1 MPYPAMSVAQ
11 VHAILTGP
19 GGPLEI
25 ETKTIRGQDMR
36 VYKVGPQN
44 LRDIFDLSR
53 THGDLDFIVYEDER
67 ISYRAHANA
76 AAKLA
81 GILRDTYGVKKG
93 DRVALVMRNLPEW
106 PVVFWASVIIGAMI
120 CPLNAWWT
128 ADELEYGLRDCGAI
142 VAIVDVERSDR
153 ITEKLPLIPNLK
165 TIIVA
170 RSGDDLPAGAVA
182 LESLIGPAA
191 SWASLPETSA
201 PDVALDPEDLCT
213 LFYTSGTTGAPKGA
227 YGTHRN
233 VITNLLNM
241 MVNTA
246 RQFLRRGETPPAPD
260 PSAPK
265 KASLLAIP
273 LFHVTGCHAVLV
285 PSVAQGAK
293 IVMMHRWDALKGIEL
308 IEREKINAFGGV
320 PAIAWQ
326 VIEHPRLS
334 EFDTS
339 SVETVSYG
347 GAPSSAELVRKIVA
361 TFPKV
366 SPGQGYGLTET
377 SAAVTNIGS
386 EDYENR
392 PLSCGPAHP
401 INDVRV
407 VDGSGNDVPVGEIG
421 ELWIRGPNVIVG
433 YWNKPEA
440 TEAAFGGGWF
450 KSGDLVRMDEEGF
463 IFIVD
468 RAKDMIIRGGEN
480 VYCSEIEDVLYT
492 HPEISDAA
500 IVGVPHKILG
510 EEVGAVVTVPPG
522 STLSVEDV
530 RRHVGAKLAS
540 FKVPAHVR
548 IMYEP
553 LLRNANGKILK
564 RELKALFEDTH
575 VA

>member
-1 MPYPAMSVAQ
+1 MPFPAMSVAQ
-11 VHAILTGP
+11 AHAILTGP

-25 ETKTIRGQDMR
+25 ETKTIRGQDVR

-44 LRDIFDLSR
+44 LRDIFEIGRS
-53 THGDLDFIVYEDER
+53 HGELEFLVYGHER
-67 ISYRAHANA
+67 ITYRAHANA

-81 GILRDTYGVKKG
+81 HILKDTYGVKKG

-128 ADELEYGLRDCGAI
+128 ADELEYGLRDSGSVI
-142 VAIVDVERSDR
+142 AIVDVERADR
-153 ITEKLPLIPNLK
+153 IAEKLPNIPNLK
-165 TIIVA
+165 ALIVA
-170 RSGDDLPAGAVA
+170 RGGDDRPAGAIA
-182 LESLIGPAA
+182 LEDLIGESV
-191 SWASLPETSA
+191 SWESLPET
-201 PDVALDPEDLCT
+201 
-213 LFYTSGTTGAPKGA
+213 
-227 YGTHRN
+227 
-233 VITNLLNM
+233 
-241 MVNTA
+241 
-246 RQFLRRGETPPAPD
+246 RGETPPAPD
-260 PSAPK
+260 PTLPK
-265 KASLLAIP
+265 KATLLAIP
-273 LFHVTGCHAVLV
+273 FFHVTGCHAVLV
-285 PSVAQGAK
+285 PSVAQGVK

-308 IEREKINAFGGV
+308 IEQEKINSFGGV

-326 VIEHPRLS
+326 VIEHPQLK

-339 SVETVSYG
+339 TVESVSYG
-347 GAPSSAELVRKIVA
+347 GAPSSAELVRKIVE

-386 EDYENR
+386 EDYELR

-407 VDGSGNDVPVGEIG
+407 VDANGQDVPLGEVG

-450 KSGDLVRMDEEGF
+450 KSGDLVKMDEEGF

-480 VYCSEIEDVLYT
+480 VYCSEIEDILYK
-492 HPEISDAA
+492 HPDISDAA
-500 IVGVPHKILG
+500 IIGVPHKVLG

-522 STLSVEDV
+522 STLTPEELK
-530 RRHVGAKLAS
+530 RWVGASLAS

-548 IMYEP
+548 IMNEP

-564 RELKALFEDTH
+564 RELKALFE
-575 VA
+575 

>member
-1 MPYPAMSVAQ
+1 
-11 VHAILTGP
+11 
-19 GGPLEI
+19 
-25 ETKTIRGQDMR
+25 
-36 VYKVGPQN
+36 
-44 LRDIFDLSR
+44 
-53 THGDLDFIVYEDER
+53 LDFLVYEDER

-81 GILRDTYGVKKG
+81 AILKDTYGVQKG
-93 DRVALVMRNLPEW
+93 DRVALIMRNLPEW

-128 ADELEYGLRDCGAI
+128 ADELQYGLTDAGCVI
-142 VAIVDVERSDR
+142 AIVDAERADR
-153 ITEKLPLIPNLK
+153 IAEKLPLVPLLRNV
-165 TIIVA
+165 IVA
-170 RSGDDLPAGAVA
+170 RGGDENTPAGAIA
-182 LESLIGPAA
+182 LESLIGPATA
-191 SWASLPETSA
+191 WASLPETQA
-201 PDVALDPEDLCT
+201 PDVALDPEDECT

-241 MVNTA
+241 MVNAA
-246 RQFLRRGETPPAPD
+246 RQYLRRGEAPPAPD

-265 KASLLAIP
+265 KATLLSIP
-273 LFHVTGCHAVLV
+273 FFHVTGCHAVLV

-293 IVMMHRWDALKGIEL
+293 IVMMRRWDALAGLEL
-308 IEREKINAFGGV
+308 IEREKINGFGGV

-326 VIEHPRLS
+326 VIEHPRLK

-347 GAPSSAELVRKIVA
+347 GAPSSAELVRRIVE

-407 VDGSGNDVPVGEIG
+407 VDGSGKDVPLGEIG

-492 HPEISDAA
+492 HPDISDAA
-500 IVGVPHKILG
+500 IIGVPHKILG
-510 EEVGAVVTVPPG
+510 EEVGAIVTVPPS
-522 STLSVEDV
+522 STLTDEDV
-530 RRHVGAKLAS
+530 RRWVGAKLAS

-548 IMYEP
+548 IVHEP

-564 RELKALFEDTH
+564 RELKAMFDQ
-575 VA
+575 

>member
-11 VHAILTGP
+11 THAILTGP
-19 GGPLEI
+19 GGPLET
-25 ETKTIRGQDMR
+25 ELKTIRGEELR
-36 VYKVGPQN
+36 VYKVGPQS
-44 LRDIFDLSR
+44 LRDIFEIGRS
-53 THGDLDFIVYEDER
+53 HGDIDFLVYENER

-76 AAKLA
+76 ASKLA
-81 GILRDTYGVKKG
+81 HILRDTYGVQKG

-128 ADELEYGLRDCGAI
+128 ADELEYGLRDSGSVI
-142 VAIVDVERSDR
+142 AIVDVERADR
-153 ITEKLPLIPNLK
+153 IAEKLPLVPNVRNV
-165 TIIVA
+165 IVA
-170 RSGDDLPAGAVA
+170 RGGDDRPASAIA
-182 LESLIGPAA
+182 LESLIGPAT
-191 SWASLPETSA
+191 SWADLPDIAA
-201 PDVALDPEDLCT
+201 PDVAIDPEDLCT

-241 MVNTA
+241 MVNNA

-260 PSAPK
+260 PAAPK

-293 IVMMHRWDALKGIEL
+293 IVMMRRWDALKGIEL
-308 IEREKINAFGGV
+308 IEKEKINGFGGV

-326 VIEHPRLS
+326 VIEHPQLK

-347 GAPSSAELVRKIVA
+347 GAPSSAELVRKIVE

-386 EDYENR
+386 EDYEHR

-407 VDGSGNDVPVGEIG
+407 VDANGKDLPVGEVG

-440 TEAAFGGGWF
+440 TQAAFGGGWF

-500 IVGVPHKILG
+500 IVGVPHKVLG
-510 EEVGAVVTVPPG
+510 EEVGAIVTVPPG
-522 STLSVEDV
+522 SDLSDEDV
-530 RRHVGAKLAS
+530 RRWVGAKLAS

-564 RELKALFEDTH
+564 RELKALFE
-575 VA
+575 

>member
-1 MPYPAMSVAQ
+1 MPFPAMSVAQ
-11 VHAILTGP
+11 AHAILTGP

-25 ETKTIRGQDMR
+25 ETKNIRGQDLR

-44 LRDIFDLSR
+44 LRDIFEIGRS
-53 THGDLDFIVYEDER
+53 HGELEFLIYGDER
-67 ISYRAHANA
+67 ITYRAHANA
-76 AAKLA
+76 ASKLA
-81 GILRDTYGVKKG
+81 HILKDTYGIQKG

-128 ADELEYGLRDCGAI
+128 ADELEYGLRDSGSVI
-142 VAIVDVERSDR
+142 AIVDVERADR
-153 ITEKLPLIPNLK
+153 IAEKLPNIPNLK
-165 TIIVA
+165 ALIVA
-170 RSGDDLPAGAVA
+170 RGGDDRPAGAVA
-182 LESLIGPAA
+182 LEDLIGETV
-191 SWASLPETSA
+191 SWARLPETS
-201 PDVALDPEDLCT
+201 PPNVALDPEDLCT
-213 LFYTSGTTGAPKGA
+213 LFYTSGTTGASKGA

-233 VITNLLNM
+233 VITNLMNM

-260 PSAPK
+260 PTLPK
-265 KASLLAIP
+265 KATLLAIP
-273 LFHVTGCHAVLV
+273 FFHVTGCHAVLV
-285 PSVAQGAK
+285 PSVAQGVK

-308 IEREKINAFGGV
+308 IEKEKINSFGGV

-326 VIEHPRLS
+326 VIEHPRLK

-339 SVETVSYG
+339 TVESVSYG
-347 GAPSSAELVRKIVA
+347 GAPSSAELVRKIVE

-386 EDYENR
+386 EDYELR

-407 VDGSGNDVPVGEIG
+407 VGPDGQDVPVGEVG

-450 KSGDLVRMDEEGF
+450 KSGDLVKMDEEGF

-480 VYCSEIEDVLYT
+480 VYCSEIEDILYK
-492 HPEISDAA
+492 HPDISDAA
-500 IVGVPHKILG
+500 IIGVPHKVLG
-510 EEVGAVVTVPPG
+510 EEVGAVVTVPPS
-522 STLSVEDV
+522 STLTAEELK
-530 RRHVGAKLAS
+530 RWVGASLAS

-548 IMYEP
+548 IMHEP

-564 RELKALFEDTH
+564 RELKALFE
-575 VA
+575 

>member
-1 MPYPAMSVAQ
+1 MPFPAMSIAQ
-11 VHAILTGP
+11 AHAILTGP
-19 GGPLEI
+19 GGPVEI
-25 ETKTIRGQDMR
+25 ETKTIRGQELR
-36 VYKVGPQN
+36 VYKAGPQT
-44 LRDIFDLSR
+44 LRDIFELSR
-53 THGDLDFIVYEDER
+53 SHGDLDFLVYEDER

-81 GILRDTYGVKKG
+81 AILKDTYGVQKG
-93 DRVALVMRNLPEW
+93 DRVALIMRNLPEW

-128 ADELEYGLRDCGAI
+128 ADELQYGLTDAGCVI
-142 VAIVDVERSDR
+142 AIVDAERADR
-153 ITEKLPLIPNLK
+153 IAEKLPLVPLLRNV
-165 TIIVA
+165 IVA
-170 RSGDDLPAGAVA
+170 RGGDENTPAGAIA
-182 LESLIGPAA
+182 LESLIGPATA
-191 SWASLPETSA
+191 WASLPETQA
-201 PDVALDPEDLCT
+201 PDVALDPEDECT

-241 MVNTA
+241 MVNAA
-246 RQFLRRGETPPAPD
+246 RQYLRRGEAPPAPD
-260 PSAPK
+260 PTAPK
-265 KASLLAIP
+265 KATLLSIP
-273 LFHVTGCHAVLV
+273 FFHVTGCHAVLV

-293 IVMMHRWDALKGIEL
+293 IVMMRRWDALAGLEL
-308 IEREKINAFGGV
+308 IEREKINGFGGV

-326 VIEHPRLS
+326 VIEHPRLK

-347 GAPSSAELVRKIVA
+347 GAPSSAELVRRIVE

-407 VDGSGNDVPVGEIG
+407 VDGSGKDVPVGEIG

-492 HPEISDAA
+492 HPDISDAA
-500 IVGVPHKILG
+500 IIGVPHKILG
-510 EEVGAVVTVPPG
+510 EEVGAIVTVPPS
-522 STLSVEDV
+522 STLTDEDV
-530 RRHVGAKLAS
+530 RRWVGAKLAS

-548 IMYEP
+548 IVHEP

-564 RELKALFEDTH
+564 RELKAMFDQ
-575 VA
+575 